1 MKRPAAIV
9 MGCSA
14 GGPEALKSVLGGLDP
29 HLPQPVLVCCHTG
42 SETVELLCA
51 LLGNASRLPVV
62 EAAEREPA
70 RGGVV
75 HVAPAGYHLLVE
87 RDLHFALSID
97 ARVNLSRPSI
107 DVLFASAAAAWRGD
121 LAGVVLSGA
130 NADGADGLH
139 ELRRLGGCAI
149 VQSPDS
155 ALARAMPQAAIDRA
169 GADHCVPLDAI
180 APLLNRLCL
189 P

>member
-1 MKRPAAIV
+1 MKRMAAIV
-9 MGCSA
+9 LGGSA
-14 GGPEALKSVLGGLDP
+14 GGTEALKAVLGGLDP
-29 HLPQPVLVCCHTG
+29 RLPQAVLVCCHTG
-42 SETVELLCA
+42 SETVELLCEM
-51 LLGNASRLPVV
+51 LGHVSQLPVI
-62 EAAEREPA
+62 EAGEREPV

-75 HVAPAGYHLLVE
+75 QVAPAGYHLLVE
-87 RDLHFALSID
+87 RDFHFTLSAD
-97 ARVNLSRPSI
+97 PRVNLSRPSI
-107 DVLFASAAAAWRGD
+107 DVLFASAAAAWRNA
-121 LAGVVLSGA
+121 LIGVVLSGA
-130 NADGADGLH
+130 NADGAEGMW

-155 ALARAMPQAAIDRA
+155 ALARVMPQAAIDRA

>member
-9 MGCSA
+9 LGCSA
-14 GGPEALKSVLGGLDP
+14 GGPEALKVVLGGLDP
-29 HLPQPVLVCCHTG
+29 RLPQVVLACCHTG
-42 SETVELLCA
+42 SETAELLCE
-51 LLGNASRLPVV
+51 LLARASRLPVI

-75 HVAPAGYHLLVE
+75 QVAPAGYHLLVE
-87 RDLHFALSID
+87 RDLRFTLSVD
-97 ARVNLSRPSI
+97 PRVNMSRPSI
-107 DVLFASAAAAWRGD
+107 DVLFASAAAAWRQA
-121 LAGVVLSGA
+121 LVGVVLSGA
-130 NADGADGLH
+130 NADGAEGLR

-155 ALARAMPQAAIDRA
+155 ALAPAMPQAAIDRA

-180 APLLNRLCL
+180 APLLNQLCL

>member
-9 MGCSA
+9 LGCSA
-14 GGPEALKSVLGGLDP
+14 GGPEALKVVLGGLDP
-29 HLPQPVLVCCHTG
+29 HLPQAVLVCCHTG
-42 SETVELLCA
+42 SETVELLCGMLA
-51 LLGNASRLPVV
+51 RASRLPVI
-62 EAAEREPA
+62 EAAEREPV

-75 HVAPAGYHLLVE
+75 QVAPAGYHLLVE
-87 RDLHFALSID
+87 RDLRFTLSAD
-97 ARVNLSRPSI
+97 PRVNLSRPSI
-107 DVLFASAAAAWRGD
+107 DVLFASAAAAWRD
-121 LAGVVLSGA
+121 ALIGVVFTGA
-130 NADGADGLH
+130 NADGAEGLC

-180 APLLNRLCL
+180 APLLNQLCL